1 MKPPS
6 SSVLGVRIGL
16 QKFNSVPPFS
26 IGDFMGVLF
35 TRNVRSIT
43 RIT

>member
-1 MKPPS
+1 MKPP

-35 TRNVRSIT
+35 TRNT
-43 RIT
+43 FFLNKKL